1 MEKILLTGA
10 TGFIGS
16 NLLSSLPEKDYKIY
30 ALIRN
35 PSKLSI
41 PANSNVEIIKGDLQ
55 DSDLKIPEVDYV
67 YHVAGLTKARYYK
80 EFYNVNYSG
89 TINLIKLIKKQKNPV
104 RSFIYLSSLAI
115 NGDPEEKVI
124 TNESKN
130 TPMTHY
136 AKSKLLAEEHVLEHK
151 NDFNVVVVRP
161 TAVYGPG
168 EKEMYNYFKLLKKGY
183 APVLNDKGIFS
194 FIYVTDLVNIL
205 LTLLKKEIKSG
216 EILLA
221 SDGNS
226 YTWYDVISI
235 ASKKLGVQPKTF
247 KIPKIA
253 VYLAAASSTFLNLFK
268 KNPSILTIDKLKEIF
283 KISWFCDITHLKKIT
298 GYTPVYNLDR
308 GLELTL
314 KWYNTNR
321 WL

>member
-10 TGFIGS
+10 TGFIGN
-16 NLLSSLPEKDYKIY
+16 NLLSSLPEKGYKIY
-30 ALIRN
+30 TLVRD
-35 PSKLSI
+35 PSKLSTSVNNNI
-41 PANSNVEIIKGDLQ
+41 EIIKGDLQ
-55 DSDLKIPEVDYV
+55 DNDLKIPEVDYV
-67 YHVAGLTKARYYK
+67 YHVAGLTKARCYK
-80 EFYNVNYSG
+80 EFYNVNYTG

-104 RSFIYLSSLAI
+104 KSFIYLSSLAV

-130 TPMTHY
+130 SPMTHY
-136 AKSKLLAEEHVLEHK
+136 AKSKLLAEEYVLEHK

-194 FIYVTDLVNIL
+194 FIYVRDLVNIL
-205 LTLLKKEIKSG
+205 LLLLKKEIKSG
-216 EILLA
+216 EVLLV

-226 YTWYDVISI
+226 YTWHDVINI
-235 ASKKLGVQPKTF
+235 ASQKLGVQPKTF

-253 VYLAAASSTFLNLFK
+253 VYIAAFVSTFTNLFK

-283 KISWFCDITHLKKIT
+283 KISWFCDITHLKEIT